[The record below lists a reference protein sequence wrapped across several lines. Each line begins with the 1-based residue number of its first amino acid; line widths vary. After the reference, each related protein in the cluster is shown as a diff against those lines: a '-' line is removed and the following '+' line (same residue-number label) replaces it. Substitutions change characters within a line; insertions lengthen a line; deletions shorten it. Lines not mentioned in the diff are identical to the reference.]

1 MHSITFSPSL
11 HHCIELS
18 LNTLQITDGLDLVA
32 CHKDCAVWGTRGY
45 IITYDGAQKMLKHA
59 YPIQTQIDA
68 LLSLVAR
75 SVLCTCFH

>member
-1 MHSITFSPSL
+1 MN
-11 HHCIELS
+11 HCIDS
-18 LNTLQITDGLDLVA
+18 CVRDLQVSDGLDLIA

-75 SVLCTCFH
+75 

>member
-1 MHSITFSPSL
+1 MKPEHIFPSSFP
-11 HHCIELS
+11 LS
-18 LNTLQITDGLDLVA
+18 DIQLLDRQVGDGLELVE

-75 SVLCTCFH
+75 